1 MTEDQIAQTLLQRG
15 FVPEIELRWG
25 APNLTQ
31 DFFGVLGRA
40 EPNFC
45 ARGIPWFAPTE
56 EQNLVLRLAE
66 VEGHGIVHVFQS
78 ADHAHNRSWVDAF
91 TQGFV
96 IQAAVAP
103 GDRCFQS
110 CPGPAQSVPDLPD
123 LPQ

>member
-1 MTEDQIAQTLLQRG
+1 MAEDQLAQTLLQRG

-78 ADHAHNRSWVDAF
+78 ADHAQNRSWVDAF
-91 TQGFV
+91 TQRFATPSDG
-96 IQAAVAP
+96 AP

-110 CPGPAQSVPDLPD
+110 CAGRGQSVDDLRE
-123 LPQ
+123 LP